1 MLEILEWNNLDA
13 AARKKALARASGGA
27 GDVSE
32 TVRGVLARVK
42 AEGDAALRAL
52 TAKFDGFD
60 GPVAFVD
67 EKKIQAALDGL
78 SPPLRAA
85 LEESISNVTA
95 FHRAEKPAEVFVE
108 TRPGVRCRLLWRAIE
123 RVGLYIPAGS
133 APLFSSLIMNA
144 VPATIAGGRERYLC
158 SPPRKDGSVDPVILA
173 TASLCGITR
182 VLPVGG
188 AQAIAAMAYGT
199 ETAPKVDKIFGPGN
213 AYVTFAKQLVA
224 EDPEGASIDMP
235 AGPSE
240 VMVLAAGKA
249 NPEWIAADLLAQA
262 EHGADSQALFLTVD
276 RALAEEVRKAT
287 LRQVE
292 KLARRAVAEKA
303 LAWSRILVM
312 PDLEACFQVANEY
325 ASEHL
330 ILMDGEKE
338 NVPEE
343 WIAKVQN
350 AASVFCGAFS
360 PETAGDYASG
370 TNHVLPTCGHARAY
384 GGLSVYSF
392 MKTMTVQSLSEVGL
406 RVLAPTLTT
415 MAEAEGLGAHAEAV
429 RVRL

>member
-1 MLEILEWNNLDA
+1 
-13 AARKKALARASGGA
+13 
-27 GDVSE
+27 
-32 TVRGVLARVK
+32 
-42 AEGDAALRAL
+42 
-52 TAKFDGFD
+52 
-60 GPVAFVD
+60 
-67 EKKIQAALDGL
+67 
-78 SPPLRAA
+78 
-85 LEESISNVTA
+85 
-95 FHRAEKPAEVFVE
+95 
-108 TRPGVRCRLLWRAIE
+108 
-123 RVGLYIPAGS
+123 
-133 APLFSSLIMNA
+133 
-144 VPATIAGGRERYLC
+144 
-158 SPPRKDGSVDPVILA
+158 
-173 TASLCGITR
+173 
-182 VLPVGG
+182 
-188 AQAIAAMAYGT
+188 
-199 ETAPKVDKIFGPGN
+199 
-213 AYVTFAKQLVA
+213 
-224 EDPEGASIDMP
+224 
-235 AGPSE
+235 
-240 VMVLAAGKA
+240 
-249 NPEWIAADLLAQA
+249 
-262 EHGADSQALFLTVD
+262 
-276 RALAEEVRKAT
+276 
-287 LRQVE
+287 
-292 KLARRAVAEKA
+292 
-303 LAWSRILVM
+303 M